1 MNGDGRGFHR
11 DNVPAARDLR
21 KRETKS
27 EDLLWEHLRGRRFY
41 GLKFRRQHPIGAFVL
56 DFFCQEM
63 MFAVEIDGGIHL
75 DPEVASRDTER
86 QRTLEERHIQFFGW
100 TAAEVEKDP
109 AAVVRQLAVSLGIE
123 QLLDQAPLLPDVGEG
138 AGG

>member
-1 MNGDGRGFHR
+1 MDGGAHRLHR

-27 EDLLWEHLRGRRFY
+27 EDLLWEHLRSRRFY
-41 GLKFRRQHPIGAFVL
+41 GVKCRRQHPIGAFVL
-56 DFFCQEM
+56 FFCPEM

-86 QRTLEERHIQFFGW
+86 QRTLEERHIQFFRW

-123 QLLDQAPLLPDVGEG
+123 QLLDQAPLLPDLGEG